1 MKKVLRKSSGGVGL
15 RRQPNDTMTASAYSS
30 KESALML
37 EVAPLVIHEMRQL
50 NLVKQFIA
58 DESARAEIIEVCLK
72 ETCRKWDKMAVLTR
86 TNPSFMLEMARFI
99 GAA

>member
-1 MKKVLRKSSGGVGL
+1 
-15 RRQPNDTMTASAYSS
+15 MTAATYTSE
-30 KESALML
+30 ESALML

-50 NLVKQFIA
+50 DLVKQFVA

-72 ETCRKWDKMAVLTR
+72 ETCRKWAKMAVLAR
-86 TNPSFMLEMARFI
+86 ANPSFILEMARFI